1 MNDAVINAGTP
12 VMLSRLLRGPIRDG
26 RGTQIGSLADVIVRL
41 GPEGYPAVTGLV
53 ARVGGRAVFVPA
65 ESVTELG
72 DGSITLGTARLDL
85 RPFERRPGEVLLKEA
100 VLGHRLVDVEHARLV
115 RAYDIAIRYDG
126 QGWVATGVDVSAPL
140 WRGRRDHPVR
150 DWKSFD
156 ALIGHAPS
164 AALRSRFRRLD
175 GLRAAE
181 IADVIESATQ
191 SERADLFEHLHGDPE
206 LEADVIEELDDD
218 EQARVLRGRDTA
230 EIAAVLSRMHA
241 DDVVDAIL
249 DLPQDRRTDVLD
261 ALPATQR
268 EDVLRLMRYQHRSA
282 GGMMGVEYLAVAP
295 GTSAGDAV
303 EAVRDASMQDQALT
317 TVHVVDAENRL
328 IGAVGLIELLRA
340 DPQTP
345 VREIAETEPVAVAPS
360 DDVVAVVNTM
370 ADFNLLSVPVVA
382 DDGELVGIITVDDAL
397 EESIPDDW
405 RERGRTRT
413 P

>member
-1 MNDAVINAGTP
+1 MDDELTDLLAQGERAAFHGRPGAGVGPLQRAVELAHRAGRDAEATAAAWLLGVCLGAGGHYGAALTVLAP
-12 VMLSRLLRGPIRDG
+12 LSAADSDRPDRQLFS
-26 RGTQIGSLADVIVRL
+26 SLASSTVASVHRQL
-41 GPEGYPAVTGLV
+41 GRHED
-53 ARVGGRAVFVPA
+53 ARA
-65 ESVTELG
+65 
-72 DGSITLGTARLDL
+72 
-85 RPFERRPGEVLLKEA
+85 
-100 VLGHRLVDVEHARLV
+100 
-115 RAYDIAIRYDG
+115 
-126 QGWVATGVDVSAPL
+126 W
-140 WRGRRDHPVR
+140 
-150 DWKSFD
+150 
-156 ALIGHAPS
+156 
-164 AALRSRFRRLD
+164 
-175 GLRAAE
+175 
-181 IADVIESATQ
+181 
-191 SERADLFEHLHGDPE
+191 
-206 LEADVIEELDDD
+206 D

-249 DLPQDRRTDVLD
+249 ELPQDRRTAVLD
-261 ALPATQR
+261 ALPAPQR
-268 EDVLRLMRYQHRSA
+268 QDVLRLMHYQNRSA

-295 GTSAGDAV
+295 GTTARDAV

-328 IGAVGLIELLRA
+328 IGAVRLIELLRA

-382 DDGELVGIITVDDAL
+382 YDGELVGIITVDDAL